1 MLPAACGAH
10 PSSGAVKSALAPLP
24 VIPRGRRLRLRL
36 EVTAVLFVSLAA
48 SAVWSVISIL
58 DALTRESRLNEQQIA
73 LNPARSDREWLDAL
87 NQFASHT
94 LAFAPVLLVCVLLWH
109 SRHRLRLIGI
119 DASRPGRD
127 ALTGLGLTALIG
139 VPGIAFYLVAVWLGI
154 NRVVDPGSGS
164 PYWWSVP
171 MMLLAA
177 ARAAFVEEF
186 IVLGYWF
193 ERMRRFGM
201 QPWLIIVTASLIR
214 GSYHLYQ
221 GFGGF
226 IGNVVMGLVF
236 GWIYQRTGRL
246 WPFVIAHF
254 LIDALVFVGYPLV
267 AHLLPLP

>member
-1 MLPAACGAH
+1 MKSTRLG
-10 PSSGAVKSALAPLP
+10 SGLEPLP
-24 VIPRGRRLRLRL
+24 VVSKGGRARLGL

-58 DALTRESRLNEQQIA
+58 DALTRETSLNEQEIA
-73 LNPARSDREWLDAL
+73 LNPSRSDREWLDFL
-87 NQFASHT
+87 NQFASHA
-94 LAFAPVLLVCVLLWH
+94 LGFAPVLLVVVLLWQ
-109 SRHRLRLIGI
+109 SSKPRLWQIGI

-127 ALTGLGLTALIG
+127 ILLGVGLTALIG
-139 VPGIAFYLVAVWLGI
+139 IPGIAFYLASVWVGM
-154 NRVVDPGSGS
+154 NRVIDPGSGS
-164 PYWWSVP
+164 PYWWAIP
-171 MMLLAA
+171 MMFLAA

-201 QPWLIIVTASLIR
+201 QPWLIIVTASLVR

-226 IGNVVMGLVF
+226 VGNVIMGLVF

-246 WPFVIAHF
+246 WPFVVAHF

-267 AHLLPLP
+267 AHLLPLPQS

>member
-1 MLPAACGAH
+1 M
-10 PSSGAVKSALAPLP
+10 P
-24 VIPRGRRLRLRL
+24 VTPKGQRTRLSL
-36 EVTAVLFVSLAA
+36 EVTAVLFISLAA
-48 SAVWSVISIL
+48 SAVWSLISIL
-58 DALTRESRLNEQQIA
+58 DALTQETRLNEQQIA
-73 LNPARSDREWLDAL
+73 LNPSRNDREWLDFL
-87 NQFASHT
+87 NQFASHS
-94 LAFAPVLLVCVLLWH
+94 LAFAPVLLVVVLLWQS
-109 SRHRLRLIGI
+109 SRPRLSNIGI

-127 ALTGLGLTALIG
+127 LLLGVGLTALIG
-139 VPGIAFYLVAVWLGI
+139 IPGIAFYLASVWLGI
-154 NRVVDPGSGS
+154 NRVIDPGSGS
-164 PYWWSVP
+164 PYWWSLP
-171 MMLLAA
+171 MLLLAA

-254 LIDALVFVGYPLV
+254 LIDALVFVGYPAV
-267 AHLLPLP
+267 AHLLPLPTS